1 MDGLTATRL
10 IRHELGLTDLP
21 ILAFTAGVRDE
32 QQAAALVAGVDDVL
46 AKPLDLEQMAVL
58 LAKWVK
64 PRPAAPGWVTVGQP
78 VRSAPPST
86 GPEAFPDI
94 AGIDRGQAT
103 KRLGRDRAM
112 FIGLLGLFVDDF
124 ADAVERTRQDL
135 GQGEREA
142 AIRRMH
148 TLRGNAGMLG
158 ALDLMEL
165 AGRLE
170 EAIERGESGLDERLA
185 DLDHQLTALIE
196 ASAPWR

>member
-1 MDGLTATRL
+1 M
-10 IRHELGLTDLP
+10 
-21 ILAFTAGVRDE
+21 
-32 QQAAALVAGVDDVL
+32 AA
-46 AKPLDLEQMAVL
+46 L

-64 PRPAAPGWVTVGQP
+64 PRPDAPGLSTAGQP
-78 VRSAPPST
+78 VLSEPPSA

-94 AGIDRGQAT
+94 AGIDRGQAA

-124 ADAVERTRQDL
+124 ADTAERTRQDL

-185 DLDHQLTALIE
+185 DLDRRLTALVE